1 MSIVELRK
9 KIKKGVEN
17 ADEKTLK
24 MLEALLTI
32 EQEYDWW
39 DEAEEALK
47 SSIRRAQDDI
57 ESGNI
62 LPHNEVMKK
71 YKK

>member
-62 LPHNEVMKK
+62 IPHNEVMKK